1 IRRTVGLDT
10 STLGEA
16 VDPKE
21 FNAIRRIQTQD
32 LTIFDELE
40 QASELTVGEF
50 VKQEL
55 LDFLKKIGEERLQ
68 RIPLGVG
75 SGMKREGQ
83 HGLFVYLKG
92 GDRHFWCYYDLA
104 TSRITERKLDIIKL
118 IQCKETTPRAEP
130 DFNTYDIIDKVK
142 AHVVNRFKQLQ
153 VSPLT
158 FKSPQNHIVN
168 LLQTPAV
175 KERYEVSDLVDYYS
189 TPLPDGMLRPLRKIW
204 NIYLQNNN
212 IDELVNFLQSFSEE
226 NPIAEVTPPKP
237 SLIEQLQKE
246 DLKLVCWLALV

>member
-1 IRRTVGLDT
+1 
-10 STLGEA
+10 

-21 FNAIRRIQTQD
+21 FNAIRRIQAQD
-32 LTIFDELE
+32 LSVFDELE

-55 LDFLKKIGEERLQ
+55 LDFLKKIGEEKLQ

-83 HGLFVYLKG
+83 RGLFVYLKG
-92 GDRHFWCYYDLA
+92 GDRHFWHYYDLA
-104 TSRITERKLDIIKL
+104 TGRITERRLDIIKL
-118 IQCKETTPRAEP
+118 IQCNETTPRAEP
-130 DFNTYDIIDKVK
+130 DFDIYEVIDKVK
-142 AHVVNRFKQLQ
+142 AHVINRFKQLQ

-158 FKSPQNHIVN
+158 FKSPQNQIIN
-168 LLQTPAV
+168 LLQTP
-175 KERYEVSDLVDYYS
+175 EVREHYPVDNLVDYYS
-189 TPLPDGMLRPLRKIW
+189 RPLPEGMLRSLRKMW

-212 IDELVNFLQSFSEE
+212 FDELVAFLQSFSEE

-237 SLIEQLQKE
+237 SPVEQLRKE
-246 DLKLVCWLALV
+246 DLKLVCWLALT